1 MAGEINMGAGG
12 DFPHAP
18 LTQAEQALESSRDS
32 GFDLSAAAG
41 ELVDNSY
48 EAGARHVRI
57 ATIRDKAGSIVELG
71 VADDGMGIP
80 PDVLARVLSLG
91 YSSRYNS
98 RDSLGRFGMGL
109 KLASLSQ
116 AQRVEVHTKVKGDDR
131 IFSTHLD
138 LAEVRSGEQKNLTV
152 EEASGWPE
160 EFVNLMA
167 DPGTD
172 EPFTSGTL
180 VVWRDIDRLQEGGRF
195 GTSVEEKMHALR
207 KFLARVYRRFIDSG
221 LRIELDA
228 QEVTLH
234 DPLFLL
240 ENPRVSKRFPTVPKA
255 EVIDNDEFEIDG
267 HKVKW
272 TVTLLPKQFR
282 EKPNLGGR
290 ASKGREGFAELYI
303 PDNESKVSM
312 LRNGREIYYD
322 LVPKLYPGGRDK
334 IDRYIG
340 VEIDFPAALDEYF
353 QVRNVKRGAEPV
365 SKLREE
371 LRKALEK
378 PIKSARK
385 DIRAYWHEVQ
395 QVERTQTGDEHV
407 PAHDIA
413 DGFEQTAPAGR
424 ANLHITEE
432 EVDQAL
438 EQIVVD
444 MGLDPED
451 TASAEKANWVR
462 DSFDKRAVTIVNG
475 QWPGKDLL
483 DIKHLTGKA
492 IVSVNDRH
500 PFMAELVG
508 PLKTMAAL
516 DPEEIDV
523 TEASTLL
530 SRLSVGMDLLLM
542 AYAKAENMHADP
554 DDAYGD
560 LRTHWGLFAA
570 GLIRE
575 AVKRYG

>member
-1 MAGEINMGAGG
+1 MVNPKSKNADETY
-12 DFPHAP
+12 PHAP

-32 GFDLSAAAG
+32 GFDLSAATG

-57 ATIRDKAGSIVELG
+57 ATIRDDSRSIVEIG

-98 RDSLGRFGMGL
+98 RDGLGRFGMGL

-116 AQRVEVHTKVKGDDR
+116 AQRVEVFTKSKGEDR
-131 IFSTHLD
+131 VFSTQLD
-138 LAEVRSGEQKNLTV
+138 LAKVRSGEQSDLAV
-152 EEASGWPE
+152 SESQWPA
-160 EFVNLMA
+160 EFLHLMQ
-167 DPGTD
+167 DPTTA

-180 VVWRDIDRLQEGGRF
+180 IVWRQIDRLQEGGRF
-195 GTSVEEKMHALR
+195 GTSVEEKLQALR
-207 KFLARVYRRFIDSG
+207 KFLARAYRRFIDSG
-221 LRIELDA
+221 LRIELDGK
-228 QEVTLH
+228 EVTLH

-240 ENPRVSKRFPTVPKA
+240 DNPRVLKSFPDVPKA
-255 EVIDNDEFEIDG
+255 EIVDEDDFEISG

-272 TVTLLPKQFR
+272 TVTLLPKEFR

-290 ASKGREGFAELYI
+290 ASKGREAFADLHI
-303 PDNESKVSM
+303 PDNESRVSM

-322 LVPKLYPGGRDK
+322 LVPKLYPGGGDK

-340 VEIDFPAALDEYF
+340 VEIEFPAMLDEYF
-353 QVRNVKRGAEPV
+353 RVRNVKRGAEPD

-385 DIRAYWHEVQ
+385 DIRAYWAEVQ
-395 QVERTQTGDEHV
+395 HVERSKTGDEHV

-424 ANLHITEE
+424 ANLDATAE
-432 EVDQAL
+432 EVDQTL
-438 EQIVVD
+438 KQIVVD

-451 TASAEKANWVR
+451 PSSADKAKWVR
-462 DSFDKRAVTIVNG
+462 ESFDRRAVTIVNG

-500 PFMAELVG
+500 PFMAELLG

-516 DPEEIDV
+516 DPEELDPADV
-523 TEASTLL
+523 SKLL

-560 LRTHWGLFAA
+560 LRTHWGLFAG

>member
-1 MAGEINMGAGG
+1 MATDKTIDAAA

-18 LTQAEQALESSRDS
+18 LTQAEHALESSRDS

-48 EAGARHVRI
+48 EAGARHIRI
-57 ATIRDKAGSIVELG
+57 ATIRDDAGSIVELG
-71 VADDGMGIP
+71 VADDGQGIP
-80 PDVLARVLSLG
+80 PDLLANVLSLG

-98 RDSLGRFGMGL
+98 RQSLGRFGMGL

-131 IFSTHLD
+131 VFSTHLD
-138 LAEVRSGEQKNLTV
+138 LAEVRSGKQTDLTV
-152 EEASGWPE
+152 AEDAGWPE
-160 EFVNLMA
+160 EFANLLKV
-167 DPGTD
+167 PGTD
-172 EPFTSGTL
+172 EPFAAGTL
-180 VVWRDIDRLQEGGRF
+180 VIWRNIDRLQEGGRF
-195 GTSVEEKMHALR
+195 GTSVAEKVQALK
-207 KFLARVYRRFIDSG
+207 KFLARAYRRFIDNG
-221 LRIELDA
+221 LRIDLDD
-228 QEVTLH
+228 QVITLH
-234 DPLFLL
+234 DPLFRLD
-240 ENPRVSKRFPTVPKA
+240 NPRVTAKFPDVPKA
-255 EVIDNDEFEIDG
+255 DIVDNDEFKIDG
-267 HKVKW
+267 HLVKW

-282 EKPNLGGR
+282 EKQNLGGR
-290 ASKGREGFAELYI
+290 ASKGREGFAELHI

-322 LVPKLYPGGRDK
+322 LVPKLYPGGGEK

-371 LRKALEK
+371 LRKSLEK
-378 PIKSARK
+378 PIKRARK
-385 DIRAYWHEVQ
+385 DIRDYWKEVQ
-395 QVERTQTGDEHV
+395 QKEQSETGDEHL

-424 ANLHITEE
+424 ANLDTTDEDI
-432 EVDQAL
+432 DAAL
-438 EQIVVD
+438 GQIVAD

-451 TASAEKANWVR
+451 PASDEKANWVR

-475 QWPGKDLL
+475 QWPGKEMV
-483 DIKHLTGKA
+483 DIRHLSGKA
-492 IVSVNDRH
+492 VVSVNDRH
-500 PFMAELVG
+500 PFMSELLA
-508 PLKTMAAL
+508 PLKAMAKV
-516 DPEEIDV
+516 DPEELDA
-523 TEASTLL
+523 TEVSTLL
-530 SRLSVGMDLLLM
+530 NRLSVGMDLLLM

-554 DDAYGD
+554 DDAYGE
-560 LRTHWGLFAA
+560 LRAHWGLFTA